1 MKELGRTLPFVVGLY
16 LVIWGLSKL
25 FKLAAP
31 YLAKAHPVLG
41 QASAAVSDF

>member
-1 MKELGRTLPFVVGLY
+1 MKEIGRTLPFVLGLY

-31 YLAKAHPVLG
+31 QLAKVHPILG
-41 QASAAVSDF
+41 QTSAALSD